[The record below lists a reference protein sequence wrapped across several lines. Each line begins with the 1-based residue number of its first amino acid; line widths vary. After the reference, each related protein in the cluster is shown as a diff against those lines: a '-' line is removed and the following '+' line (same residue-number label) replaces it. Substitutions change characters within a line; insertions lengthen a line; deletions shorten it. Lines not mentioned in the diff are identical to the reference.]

1 MLWKGVFMAKAK
13 KEPRI
18 HDKLLEALAGVDRP
32 RAFCTWGDRPLTL
45 PGLKVRGLGEIGL
58 PLTKT
63 QARELIKLCRQ
74 APFGKGT
81 ETVVDTSVRRS
92 WTLEPDQFRLTNP
105 KWDDL
110 VTAIVED
117 VRQALGLEGQKLSA
131 ELYELLLYEKGGFF
145 QTHRDG
151 EKLDRMVA
159 TLAIV
164 LPGVHEGGEL
174 IVFHTGQRQVI
185 TFPGA
190 ASGHEL
196 SYAAF
201 YADCQ
206 HEVRPVRSGFR
217 LILTYNLAIAG
228 KRGKTRITAPSYSE
242 TATAIGE
249 LLGQWGRADSPQ
261 KLAVTLDHRYSQ
273 AGLSID
279 TLKGVD
285 RARAEV
291 LFEAAEQ
298 ADCVAHLALVTLWQS
313 GSAEGGYE
321 DYSYGRGRRYHWSD
335 DDEDEEEEN
344 YDETGSQYEMGEIYD
359 SSLSA
364 DHWSDRHGKKVQLGE
379 IHLDE
384 DEIVADAALDDAEPS
399 QEDFEGYT
407 GNAGMTLDRWYHR
420 AAVVIWARSR
430 HFQVL
435 SGAGTEASIG
445 GLEAMAKRLKR
456 AKKAD
461 RDGLR
466 RECLSFASAIIES
479 WNAGGGGY
487 WRKER
492 EGVDRNV
499 FATLLFQLDDPELVR
514 RFLVKVIPADAA
526 ITLDRSFA
534 ELCARHGW
542 ASFEGELRAV
552 LGAATVATVAR
563 NASLLRTLCVQRD
576 KNSERIE
583 VCRRLSD
590 CTVEALEAFDKQRH
604 DQEWQL
610 RQIDRGAVLGSLVAA
625 MIAIGAAEPLSRL
638 VDHTLASDKYDLTDA
653 HLAAIFALERQLA
666 KRSADGAISRWL
678 DACRRELERRTA
690 QAPQKPADY
699 RRAAKLSCNCRDCRA
714 LSEFLADPDRREAR
728 FPLAKE
734 RRRHLHNIIDRDR
747 CDCTHVT
754 EHRGSPHT
762 LVCTKTTASYD
773 AACKIHR
780 RDLKNLS
787 RIAALERRSTR

>member
-1 MLWKGVFMAKAK
+1 LKGVFMAKAK

-18 HDKLLEALAGVDRP
+18 HSKLLEALAGVDRP
-32 RAFCTWGDRPLTL
+32 GAFCTWGDRPLTM
-45 PGLKVRGLGEIGL
+45 PGLEVQGLGPVAL

-63 QARELIKLCRQ
+63 QARELTRFCRQ

-92 WTLEPDQFRLTNP
+92 WTLDPDQFRLTNP

-117 VRQALGLEGQKLSA
+117 VRQALGLEGHKLSA

-145 QTHRDG
+145 LPHRDG

-174 IVFHTGQRQVI
+174 IVSHAGQRHEI
-185 TFPGA
+185 TFSGA

-206 HEVRPVRSGFR
+206 HEVRLVRSGFR
-217 LILTYNLAIAG
+217 LILTYNLALAG
-228 KRGKTRITAPSYSE
+228 TRGKKRIAAPSYGE
-242 TATAIGE
+242 TAAAVGE
-249 LLGQWGRADSPQ
+249 LLGQWGHTDDPE

-279 TLKGVD
+279 TLKGSD

-298 ADCVAHLALVTLWQS
+298 AGCMAHLALVTLWQS
-313 GSAEGGYE
+313 GSAEEDYE

-335 DDEDEEEEN
+335 DEDEED
-344 YDETGSQYEMGEIYD
+344 YDETGGQVEMGEIYD

-364 DHWSDRHGKKVQLGE
+364 NHWSDRHGKKVQLGE

-384 DEIVADAALDDAEPS
+384 DEIVADAALDEDEPS
-399 QEDFEGYT
+399 REDFEGYT
-407 GNAGMTLDRWYHR
+407 GNEGMTLERWYHR
-420 AAVVIWARSR
+420 AAVVIWPRSR

-445 GLEAMAKRLKR
+445 GLEAMVKRLKR
-456 AKKAD
+456 AKKAE
-461 RDGLR
+461 REGLR
-466 RECLSFASAIIES
+466 RECLSFASAIIDS
-479 WNAGGGGY
+479 WNAAGRGY
-487 WRKER
+487 RREEP

-499 FATLLFQLDDPELVR
+499 FPKLLVELDDPELVR
-514 RFLVKVIPADAA
+514 RFLVKVLAADGA
-526 ITLDRSFA
+526 IEVDPSLA
-534 ELCARHGW
+534 EFCTRRGW
-542 ASFEGELRAV
+542 ASFEGELATV
-552 LGAATVATVAR
+552 LGTATAATVVR
-563 NASLLRTLCVQRD
+563 NAALLRTLCVRRD
-576 KNSERIE
+576 KNPERIE
-583 VCRRLSD
+583 VCRRLCERS
-590 CTVEALEAFDKQRH
+590 VGALEAFDKKRH
-604 DQEWQL
+604 DHEWQL
-610 RQIDRGAVLGSLVAA
+610 QKIDRGALLGSLAAA
-625 MIAIGAAEPLSRL
+625 MLAVGAEEALSRL
-638 VDHTLASDKYDLTDA
+638 VDHALASDRYDLTDA

-666 KRSADGAISRWL
+666 KPSADGAISRWL
-678 DACRRELERRTA
+678 AACRRELERRTA
-690 QAPQKPADY
+690 HAPQKPADY

-773 AACKIHR
+773 AACKIHD
-780 RDLKNLS
+780 RDVKNLS
-787 RIAALERRSTR
+787 RIAAMERSTR

>member
-1 MLWKGVFMAKAK
+1 MAKAK

-32 RAFCTWGDRPLTL
+32 GAFCTWGDRPLTL
-45 PGLKVRGLGEIGL
+45 PGLEVRGLGRIGL

-63 QARELIKLCRQ
+63 QARELIQLCRQ

-92 WTLEPDQFRLTNP
+92 WTLDPDRFRLTNP
-105 KWDDL
+105 KWDGL
-110 VTAIVED
+110 VASIAKD
-117 VRQALGLEGQKLSA
+117 VQEALGLEGHKLSA
-131 ELYELLLYEKGGFF
+131 ELYELLMYEKGGFF
-145 QTHRDG
+145 LPHRDG

-159 TLAIV
+159 TLAII

-174 IVFHTGQRQVI
+174 IVSHAGRRHEIAFR
-185 TFPGA
+185 GA

-206 HEVRPVRSGFR
+206 HEVRPVKSGFR
-217 LILTYNLAIAG
+217 LCLTYNLTLAGRAPSKGWSGKKRIA
-228 KRGKTRITAPSYSE
+228 APSYCE
-242 TATAIGE
+242 TAAAVGE
-249 LLGQWGRADSPQ
+249 LLGQWGRTDGPQ

-291 LFEAAEQ
+291 LFEAADG

-313 GSAEGGYE
+313 GAAEGGYE

-335 DDEDEEEEN
+335 DEDEEDF
-344 YDETGSQYEMGEIYD
+344 DETRGQVEMGEIYD

-384 DEIVADAALDDAEPS
+384 DEIVADAALREDEPS
-399 QEDFEGYT
+399 REDFEGYT
-407 GNAGMTLDRWYHR
+407 GNEGMTLERWYHR
-420 AAVVIWARSR
+420 AAVVVWPRSR
-430 HFQVL
+430 HFPVL
-435 SGAGTEASIG
+435 SGAGTDASIG
-445 GLEAMAKRLKR
+445 GLEAMVKRLKR
-456 AKKAD
+456 AKKAE
-461 RDGLR
+461 RDGRR
-466 RECLSFASAIIES
+466 RECLSFASAIIDS
-479 WNAGGGGY
+479 WNAGGRGY
-487 WRKER
+487 WRQKP

-499 FATLLFQLDDPELVR
+499 FANLLVQLDDPEVVR
-514 RFLVKVIPADAA
+514 GFLVTVIPADTA
-526 ITLDRSFA
+526 IQLDRSFA
-534 ELCARHGW
+534 EFCTRHGW
-542 ASFEGELRAV
+542 ASFEGQLAAV
-552 LGAATVATVAR
+552 LGAATAETVAR
-563 NASLLRTLCVQRD
+563 NAVLLRTLCVQRD
-576 KNSERIE
+576 KKSERIE
-583 VCRRLSD
+583 VCRRLCERS
-590 CTVEALEAFDKQRH
+590 VEALEALDRQRRDH
-604 DQEWQL
+604 EWQL
-610 RQIDRGAVLGSLVAA
+610 EEVDRGAVLGSLVAA
-625 MIAIGAAEPLSRL
+625 MIAVGAEGPLSRL
-638 VDHTLASDKYDLTDA
+638 LDHALASDKYDLTDA

-666 KRSADGAISRWL
+666 KPSADGAISRWL
-678 DACRRELERRTA
+678 AACRHELENRTA
-690 QAPQKPADY
+690 QTPQKPADY

-734 RRRHLHNIIDRDR
+734 RRRHLHNIIGRDR

-773 AACKIHR
+773 AACKIHH
-780 RDLKNLS
+780 RDVKNLS
-787 RIAALERRSTR
+787 RIAALERRLTR

>member
-1 MLWKGVFMAKAK
+1 MFLKGVLMAKAK

-18 HDKLLEALAGVDRP
+18 HDQLLKTLAGVDRP
-32 RAFCTWGDRPLTL
+32 AAFCTWGDRPLTL
-45 PGLKVRGLGEIGL
+45 PGLEVRGLGPIGL

-63 QARELIKLCRQ
+63 QARELIKVCRQ

-110 VTAIVED
+110 VASITKD
-117 VRQALGLEGQKLSA
+117 VQEALGLEGHKLSA

-145 QTHRDG
+145 LPHRDG
-151 EKLDRMVA
+151 EKLHRMVA

-174 IVFHTGQRQVI
+174 IVSHAGRREEIVFA
-185 TFPGA
+185 GA

-206 HEVRPVRSGFR
+206 HEVSPVKSGFR
-217 LILTYNLAIAG
+217 LILTYNLALAG
-228 KRGKTRITAPSYSE
+228 KRGKTRIAAPSYAE
-242 TATAIGE
+242 TAAAVGK
-249 LLGQWGRADSPQ
+249 LLGKWGRSEGPQ
-261 KLAVTLDHRYSQ
+261 KLAVALDHRYSQ

-313 GSAEGGYE
+313 GSAEGGYD

-335 DDEDEEEEN
+335 DEDDEDDDN
-344 YDETGSQYEMGEIYD
+344 YDDYDDYDERGGDYEMGEIYE

-407 GNAGMTLDRWYHR
+407 GNEGMTLDRWYHR
-420 AAVVIWARSR
+420 AAVVIWPRSR
-430 HFQVL
+430 HFHVL

-445 GLEAMAKRLKR
+445 GLEAMLKRLKR

-461 RDGLR
+461 RDTLR
-466 RECLSFASAIIES
+466 GECLLFASAIIDS
-479 WNAGGGGY
+479 WGAGGGGY
-487 WRKER
+487 WRQKPER
-492 EGVDRNV
+492 VDRSV
-499 FATLLFQLDDPELVR
+499 FAKLLFELDDPNLVR
-514 RFLVKVIPADAA
+514 RFLVTVMPGDAA
-526 ITLDRSFA
+526 IQLDRSFA
-534 ELCARHGW
+534 EFCTRHGW
-542 ASFEGELRAV
+542 ASFEGELTEL
-552 LGAATVATVAR
+552 LGAATAVTVAR
-563 NASLLRTLCVQRD
+563 NAAILRTLCVQRD
-576 KNSERIE
+576 NNRERME
-583 VCRRLSD
+583 VCRRLCERS
-590 CTVEALEAFDKQRH
+590 VKALEAFDTKRH
-604 DQEWQL
+604 DDEWQY
-610 RQIDRGAVLGSLVAA
+610 REVDRGAVLGSLVR
-625 MIAIGAAEPLSRL
+625 P
-638 VDHTLASDKYDLTDA
+638 
-653 HLAAIFALERQLA
+653 
-666 KRSADGAISRWL
+666 
-678 DACRRELERRTA
+678 
-690 QAPQKPADY
+690 
-699 RRAAKLSCNCRDCRA
+699 
-714 LSEFLADPDRREAR
+714 
-728 FPLAKE
+728 
-734 RRRHLHNIIDRDR
+734 
-747 CDCTHVT
+747 
-754 EHRGSPHT
+754 
-762 LVCTKTTASYD
+762 
-773 AACKIHR
+773 
-780 RDLKNLS
+780 
-787 RIAALERRSTR
+787 

>member
-1 MLWKGVFMAKAK
+1 MGETK

-18 HDKLLEALAGVDRP
+18 HDKLLETLAAVDRP
-32 RAFCTWGDRPLTL
+32 GAFCTWGDRPLTM
-45 PGLKVRGLGEIGL
+45 PGLEVQGLGQVAL

-63 QARELIKLCRQ
+63 QARELVGLCRQ

-92 WTLEPDQFRLTNP
+92 WTLDPDQFRLTNP

-110 VTAIVED
+110 VAAIVED
-117 VRQALGLEGQKLSA
+117 VREALGLEGHKLTA

-145 QTHRDG
+145 LPHRDG

-174 IVFHTGQRQVI
+174 IVSHAGQRQEI

-217 LILTYNLAIAG
+217 LILTYNLALAG
-228 KRGKTRITAPSYSE
+228 RRGKTRITAPSYGQ
-242 TATAIGE
+242 TAAAIGE
-249 LLGQWGRADSPQ
+249 LLGQWGRTDGPQ
-261 KLAVTLDHRYSQ
+261 KLAVTLEHRYSQ

-313 GSAEGGYE
+313 GAAEEDYE
-321 DYSYGRGRRYHWSD
+321 AYSYGRGRRYHWSD
-335 DDEDEEEEN
+335 EDDEEN
-344 YDETGSQYEMGEIYD
+344 YDETGGQVEMGEVFD

-364 DHWSDRHGKKVQLGE
+364 NHWSDRHGKKVQLGE

-384 DEIVADAALDDAEPS
+384 DEIVADAALDEDEPS
-399 QEDFEGYT
+399 REDFEGYT
-407 GNAGMTLDRWYHR
+407 GNEGMTLERWYHR
-420 AAVVIWARSR
+420 AAVVIWPRSR

-445 GLEAMAKRLKR
+445 GLEAMVKRLKR
-456 AKKAD
+456 AKKAE

-466 RECLSFASAIIES
+466 RECLSFASAIIDS
-479 WNAGGGGY
+479 WNAAGRGY
-487 WRKER
+487 WREKS
-492 EGVDRNV
+492 EGAERNV
-499 FATLLFQLDDPELVR
+499 FPKLLFQLDDPELVR
-514 RFLVKVIPADAA
+514 RFLVKVLPADGAVEVDPSLA
-526 ITLDRSFA
+526 DFCT
-534 ELCARHGW
+534 RHGW
-542 ASFEGELRAV
+542 ASFEKELATL
-552 LGAATVATVAR
+552 LGAATAETVAR
-563 NASLLRTLCVQRD
+563 NAALLRTLCVQRD
-576 KNSERIE
+576 KNPERIE
-583 VCRRLSD
+583 VCRRLCERS
-590 CTVEALEAFDKQRH
+590 VEALEAWDEQPDRG
-604 DQEWQL
+604 DWRL
-610 RQIDRGAVLGSLVAA
+610 REVDRGAVLGSLVAA
-625 MIAIGAAEPLSRL
+625 MIAVGAEKPLARL
-638 VDHTLASDKYDLTDA
+638 VDHALASDRYDLTDA

-666 KRSADGAISRWL
+666 KRSAGGAISRWIA
-678 DACRRELERRTA
+678 ACRRELEGRTA
-690 QAPQKPADY
+690 QAPQKPADHG
-699 RRAAKLSCNCRDCRA
+699 RAAQLSCNCRDCRA

-734 RRRHLHNIIDRDR
+734 RRRHLHNIIDGNH

-754 EHRGSPHT
+754 QHRGSPHT

-773 AACKIHR
+773 AARKIHE

-787 RIAALERRSTR
+787 RIAALD